1 MCIIAIIGD
10 LQNLSLIL
18 LLHGSMQKVRYLIG
32 QVAIKCFTLLLCTYT
47 AYKAYTTT
55 LTHCEQNHIAI
66 L

>member
-32 QVAIKCFTLLLCTYT
+32 QVAIKCFTLLLCT

-55 LTHCEQNHIAI
+55 LTHCEQNHMAI